1 MSKKIL
7 RKVRDELI
15 EIDTTDIFAAEAI
28 KRCISMC
35 DMALMT
41 GDLPPHQSHSDTSTA
56 AAEAI
61 APKFGGMTRSVLNL
75 LARYPMGL
83 IDEEAQRIMGM
94 EGNSYRPCRVT
105 LADKGFV
112 KDTGMRRKTSHKRPA
127 VVWAITE
134 RGFLHLQSEASSG

>member
-7 RKVRDELI
+7 RKVRDELV

-28 KRCISMC
+28 KRCISLC
-35 DMALMT
+35 DMALAP
-41 GDLPPHQSHSDTSTA
+41 GDLPPHQVHSHTSRA
-56 AAEAI
+56 AAVAI
-61 APKFGGMTRSVLNL
+61 APKFGAMTRSVLLL
-75 LARYPMGL
+75 LARYQLGL
-83 IDEEAQRIMGM
+83 TDEEGQKILGM

-112 KDTGMRRKTSHKRPA
+112 KDTGNRRKTSHKRPA

-134 RGFLHLQSEASSG
+134 RGLLHLQSQELSG